1 MKFWILIYS
10 FLFIVFADGL
20 KAQNIYKCRI
30 VDGIT
35 GEPLVGAVMRMS
47 ADKNI
52 SSVSD
57 INGYVSII
65 PKREL
70 MKDGIEITYIGYKK
84 QHSLLGNGNIYK
96 LSPSET
102 TINDVVVT
110 ATESHGITSSS
121 KIAKYAMEH
130 LQPSSFADILELLPG
145 GMAKDPALNAP
156 NVISLREVPISSSDY
171 STSSLG
177 TSFVIDG
184 APISTNANMQ
194 FMNGAWDSQT
204 TSRDFT
210 NSGVDMR
217 AISTDDIQNVEIVR
231 GIPSVEYGD
240 LTSGLVKINRRKGGN
255 DISARFK
262 ADMDSKLFYLSKSFT
277 WVPSRMSLNLS
288 ADYLN
293 SKSDPRNILETYSR
307 ITISARLN
315 KEWISDRRKVTAS
328 LNMDYGGSF
337 DDDKVDPEL
346 NYGGVD
352 KYASKYNRY
361 SLNASVDY
369 VNLNKK
375 SIFKSASALM
385 SVAYEKDLLDRTRLV
400 QLNRETPAA
409 TTTTDGEHDAVLI
422 YPYTY
427 TANQKVDGQPFSLY
441 AKVNTSLAFPLN
453 GASNELKLG
462 ADWQLDKNYGDGQKF
477 NQLNPLYPGL
487 SVRPRKYSAVPASHI
502 LSEYAEENLGLSI
515 GKNKLDI
522 QAGVRLSTMLNLS
535 DKYALHNKYYIDPR
549 INLGWT
555 FPSIKF
561 LGKTLTIQIAGGY
574 GEHTKM
580 PTMDYM
586 YPEPVYMDLI
596 ELNYYHP
603 NKDYR
608 RIYLQ
613 TYVKDPT
620 NYNIHAARNNKWELR
635 GDFNLAGNRLSVT
648 YFREDMN
655 SGFRSTAIYNSYSFK
670 NYDASGIDANTI
682 TSPPDVATLP
692 YTMQNELHSY
702 TTTTNGSRTYKKGI
716 EYTFSTIRFPIVN
729 TRLTINGAWFKTEY
743 SNSQSIVEMPSKL
756 IGGESFQYAGIYKDD
771 DGYIREMVNTN
782 FTFDSDIPK
791 LKLIFSISA
800 QCVWM
805 TASQNKEKENVPT
818 QYIDKYG
825 AIHDFTEEDKNDTYL
840 QYLVRSYNSSLYDRQ
855 TVPFCMNVN
864 FKATKKL
871 LDDKLT
877 IALFVNKLLDY
888 NPDYVRNNYTIRRHV
903 TPYFGLEMNV
913 KI

>member
-20 KAQNIYKCRI
+20 KAQNTYKCRI

-110 ATESHGITSSS
+110 ATESYGITSSS

-315 KEWISDRRKVTAS
+315 KEWISDSRKVTAS

-462 ADWQLDKNYGDGQKF
+462 ADWQLDKNYGDGQIF

-502 LSEYAEENLGLSI
+502 LSEYAEENFGLSI
-515 GKNKLDI
+515 GKNKLDV
-522 QAGVRLSTMLNLS
+522 QAGARLSTMLNLS

-555 FPSIKF
+555 FPAIDF

-603 NKDYR
+603 NRYYR

-620 NYNIHAARNNKWELR
+620 NYNIRAARNKKWELR

-702 TTTTNGSRTYKKGI
+702 TTTTNGSCTYKKGI
-716 EYTFSTIRFPIVN
+716 EYTFSTIRFPIIN
-729 TRLTINGAWFKTEY
+729 TRLTINGA
-743 SNSQSIVEMPSKL
+743 
-756 IGGESFQYAGIYKDD
+756 
-771 DGYIREMVNTN
+771 
-782 FTFDSDIPK
+782 
-791 LKLIFSISA
+791 
-800 QCVWM
+800 
-805 TASQNKEKENVPT
+805 
-818 QYIDKYG
+818 
-825 AIHDFTEEDKNDTYL
+825 
-840 QYLVRSYNSSLYDRQ
+840 
-855 TVPFCMNVN
+855 
-864 FKATKKL
+864 
-871 LDDKLT
+871 
-877 IALFVNKLLDY
+877 
-888 NPDYVRNNYTIRRHV
+888 
-903 TPYFGLEMNV
+903 
-913 KI
+913 